1 MRRHTEILIF
11 ILIAIAILVLI
22 FIATAQQTARE
33 NVVRENTDV
42 SKTLNV
48 NSGLVP
54 RTIPEKPTHA
64 TIPTGYDPHAVSV
77 KFMDDLD
84 LRIGPNGYPISRTG
98 TELQSNEAASIMNTI
113 KKAGG
118 KWFAPSASIEQ
129 EKKIDDLRT
138 EAEKSGREIAD
149 LNNYFTLTA
158 SATVDTTKWIDGLN
172 ALTEVEIAS
181 AAPLAQVLPSTN
193 R

>member
-33 NVVRENTDV
+33 NIINENADV
-42 SKTLNV
+42 NKTSSV

-54 RTIPEKPTHA
+54 RTIPEKPAHS
-64 TIPTGYDPHAVSV
+64 TIPAGFDPHAVSV
-77 KFMDDLD
+77 KFIDDLD
-84 LRIGPNGYPISRTG
+84 IGIGPNGYPISRTG

-118 KWFAPSASIEQ
+118 KWFAPSTSIEQ
-129 EKKIDDLRT
+129 EKKIDELRT
-138 EAEKSGREIAD
+138 EAEQSGRAIAD

-158 SATVDTTKWIDGLN
+158 PDSVDTTKWIDGLN